1 MCVYTKCESKI
12 VQTPLKFP
20 QNIAIKGN
28 QCIYMNWQNDIKMF
42 LALYDQPVLGG
53 NAKITT
59 NFTIKYLHIVII
71 INMIN
76 DTSTI

>member
-1 MCVYTKCESKI
+1 
-12 VQTPLKFP
+12 
-20 QNIAIKGN
+20 
-28 QCIYMNWQNDIKMF
+28 MNSQNDIKMF
-42 LALYDQPVLGG
+42 LPLYDQPVLGG

-59 NFTIKYLHIVII
+59 NFTIKYLNIVII